1 MQICTAVHM
10 SRIPPAPLLHAA
22 GIMALPHLFNF
33 FTQFYRSTCTTDVA
47 PTIHAHETHSYRFVV
62 LQVLLV
68 ALHAQF
74 CQPSS
79 NWCRLCFW
87 SHCLQVSR
95 KHTCQYRGKLDKL
108 CAVYANQGW
117 SYCIC
122 LTFVQTVF
130 AQLAATNL
138 SNTRYNYTVAS
149 WLAGTA
155 F

>member
-1 MQICTAVHM
+1 MQTCTAVHM

-33 FTQFYRSTCTTDVA
+33 LRSSIEALALVLDVV

-79 NWCRLCFW
+79 N
-87 SHCLQVSR
+87 
-95 KHTCQYRGKLDKL
+95 
-108 CAVYANQGW
+108 
-117 SYCIC
+117 
-122 LTFVQTVF
+122 
-130 AQLAATNL
+130 
-138 SNTRYNYTVAS
+138 
-149 WLAGTA
+149 
-155 F
+155 